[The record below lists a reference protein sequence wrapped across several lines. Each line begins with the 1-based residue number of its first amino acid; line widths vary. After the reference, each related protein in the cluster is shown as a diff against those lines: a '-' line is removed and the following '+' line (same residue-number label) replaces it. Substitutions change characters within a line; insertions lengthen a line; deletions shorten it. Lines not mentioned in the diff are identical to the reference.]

1 MENKVFQLFRC
12 LFCTSVFFLMSC
24 KEHSNTDEKEVSLT
38 EQEQKTKG
46 VDNDIVRQRKIYT
59 VEGVDNEGNTYRGKI
74 ALKGDVGAGR
84 ICSDNKKK
92 IYIDVKRSLEGGVE
106 GIDNNGNVYQLLFIS
121 KEE

>member
-12 LFCTSVFFLMSC
+12 FLCICMVFLVSC
-24 KEHSNTDEKEVSLT
+24 KEHSDTEKGEVSLT
-38 EQEQKTKG
+38 EQGQTPNG
-46 VDNDIVRQRKIYT
+46 VDKDIVKERKIYT

-84 ICSDNKKK
+84 ICSDNTKE

-106 GIDNNGNVYQLLFIS
+106 GVDNNGNVYQLLFMS